1 MKSYYFKRLLIVL
14 FLAQSV
20 IVFSQ
25 DSEALAKAY
34 LIKAEESF
42 KSKDNIN
49 AEKYLNKSIQYFGE
63 NQPKE
68 LALLATKLYVTN
80 KKYLEAK
87 KFADLYFKVEKNKN
101 SKEYNEMLLT
111 FIDIEDNID
120 SGLVVQDTIVTVKE
134 VKKDTPIVSN
144 NPPKKL
150 VKKKGKIVIG
160 ETLRET
166 YLLSKKYFDSKKY
179 DFAKQNL
186 DKFFIL
192 KPKKGTRFYNEMLE
206 MKSKVDKE
214 TEEVVED
221 EKDVEE
227 TIIESTETDE
237 GALNEDVPFA
247 IIEEV
252 PVFPGCTGT
261 RKEKSTCLNKSLKR
275 HVLRK
280 FNADLANELGL
291 SPGKK
296 KIWIVFRI
304 DEEGNI
310 ANVTVRAPHP
320 KLKKEGIRIASLIP
334 KMEPGKQRGKPVGMK
349 YTLPISFNVEGNT
362 EEEVKGN

>member
-1 MKSYYFKRLLIVL
+1 MKSNFFRKVIVVILLI
-14 FLAQSV
+14 QSF

-42 KSKDNIN
+42 KAKDNSSTK
-49 AEKYLNKSIQYFGE
+49 KYLNKSIQYFGE

-68 LALLATKLYVTN
+68 LTLLATKFYVTN
-80 KKYLEAK
+80 KKYQRAK
-87 KFADLYFKVEKNKN
+87 KFAELYFKVEKNKN

-111 FIDIEDNID
+111 FIEIEDHIE
-120 SGLVVQDTIVTVKE
+120 SGEIVEDAIVTVKE
-134 VKKDTPIVSN
+134 VKKDTPTVSN
-144 NPPKKL
+144 KSPKKN

-160 ETLRET
+160 KTLREA

-186 DKFFIL
+186 EKFFAL

-206 MKSKVDKE
+206 VKSKVDKE
-214 TEEVVED
+214 IEEVVED

-227 TIIESTETDE
+227 TIIESTEADE
-237 GALNEDVPFA
+237 DVPEEDVPFA

-252 PVFPGCTGT
+252 PVFPGCSGT
-261 RKEKSTCLNKSLKR
+261 RKEKSDCLNKSLQK
-275 HVLRK
+275 HISEN
-280 FNADLANELGL
+280 FNADVISELGL

-296 KIWIVFRI
+296 KIWLVFRI
-304 DEEGNI
+304 DEEGN
-310 ANVTVRAPHP
+310 AVDFSARAPHP
-320 KLKKEGIRIASLIP
+320 RLKKEAVRIAELIP
-334 KMEPGKQRGKPVGMK
+334 QMQPGKQRGKPVGMK

-362 EEEVKGN
+362 VKEAKDN